1 MSFQIVQWV
10 VGVLLIVSSAF
21 VGLIVLAFPVLA
33 VVSVRQLSRRRR
45 RNWRD
50 RWARQRA
57 LLRVQQ
63 AFTGFAASNHAT
75 RMPAIED
82 YPEPEEAG

>member
-1 MSFQIVQWV
+1 MSFQIMQVAV
-10 VGVLLIVSSAF
+10 SVLLIVSGAF

-33 VVSVRQLSRRRR
+33 VVAVRQLSQRRR

-50 RWARQRA
+50 RWAWQRA

-63 AFTGFAASNHAT
+63 AFTGFAASNRAP
-75 RMPAIED
+75 RAPAVED
-82 YPEPEEAG
+82 YPEPEDAG

>member
-1 MSFQIVQWV
+1 MSFQIIQWV
-10 VGVLLIVSSAF
+10 VSVLLIVSGAF

-33 VVSVRQLSRRRR
+33 VVAVRQLSQRRR

-50 RWARQRA
+50 RWARQRV
-57 LLRVQQ
+57 LQQ
-63 AFTGFAASNHAT
+63 AFTGFAASNRAT
-75 RMPAIED
+75 RVPAVED

>member
-1 MSFQIVQWV
+1 MQWV
-10 VGVLLIVSSAF
+10 VSVLLIVSGAF

-45 RNWRD
+45 SNWRD
-50 RWARQRA
+50 RWARQRV
-57 LLRVQQ
+57 LQQ

-75 RMPAIED
+75 HLPAIED
-82 YPEPEEAG
+82 YPEPEETG